1 MNDIAPKPYPLR
13 NRIAFWS
20 GTAAAGVVAFM
31 LWASQTEQ
39 FGPYGRFWSFMY
51 GTSSL
56 AVICAVLA
64 VKLRF
69 WLLWL
74 PAVLLFLP
82 MLGYI
87 LLGAIIGGDG
97 KLG

>member
-1 MNDIAPKPYPLR
+1 
-13 NRIAFWS
+13 
-20 GTAAAGVVAFM
+20 
-31 LWASQTEQ
+31 
-39 FGPYGRFWSFMY
+39 MY

-56 AVICAVLA
+56 AAICAVLA

-74 PAVLLFLP
+74 PAVLLLLP

-87 LLGAIIGGDG
+87 LLGAMIGGG
-97 KLG
+97 KMG

>member
-1 MNDIAPKPYPLR
+1 MNDNAPEPNPR
-13 NRIAFWS
+13 RIQIAFWG

-51 GTSSL
+51 GTSGL

-64 VKLRF
+64 AKLRF

-74 PAVLLFLP
+74 PAVLLLLP
-82 MLGYI
+82 LLGYI
-87 LLGAIIGGDG
+87 LLGAFIGGG
-97 KLG
+97 KMG